1 MKNNKP
7 RDLKQFPSLPSKKYF
22 SYGTASALTLALYLF
37 AGNGSAQA
45 EEINKTNSTTSPK
58 TIQTESNKTN
68 TTTSNNETHHKSS
81 KNLNDYID
89 GTPNEDP
96 DEDEDSGTY
105 EVPILYVTVWL
116 DDQGNIIKDAVED
129 NKTPASERVP
139 VKIPG
144 YQHFRT
150 SISDGITKFIYR
162 KVNTSQTSS
171 TATSSSTKKY
181 DTKPSEVNSEKPTT
195 QKDSEQPT
203 QKDSEQPTQ
212 PEPTKP
218 TTQKDPEQPTQPEP
232 SKPTTQKEPEQ
243 PTQSEPTKPTTQKD
257 SEQPTQPE
265 PTKPTTQKEPE
276 TPTQPEPSKPTTQK
290 EPEQPTQPEPSKPTT
305 QKEPETPTQSEPTK
319 PTTQKEP
326 ETPTQSEPVKPT
338 TQKEPEKPTQSEPTK
353 PTTQKEP
360 VIPTKQQE
368 NNQNNVIDK
377 PKLHVTVWIDDE
389 GNIIKDAVED
399 DKTPLN
405 QRGVIQIEG
414 YKYIRT
420 ETEDGITKYIYKK
433 VKLKQHKQ
441 TLEVIKPTKKISKRN
456 EDKDDK
462 TSHNHKTSKK
472 ELPETGDKEQEFNPA
487 LLMLLAGL
495 GLIGIFRNKIKE

>member
-1 MKNNKP
+1 MKNNKL

-89 GTPNEDP
+89 GTPNEDS

-162 KVNTSQTSS
+162 KVNTSQTAN
-171 TATSSSTKKY
+171 TATSSSTKKD

-195 QKDSEQPT
+195 QKDSEQPK
-203 QKDSEQPTQ
+203 QSEPV
-212 PEPTKP
+212 
-218 TTQKDPEQPTQPEP
+218 
-232 SKPTTQKEPEQ
+232 KPTTQKEPEQ
-243 PTQSEPTKPTTQKD
+243 PTQSEPTKPTTQK
-257 SEQPTQPE
+257 
-265 PTKPTTQKEPE
+265 EPE
-276 TPTQPEPSKPTTQK
+276 KPATQK
-290 EPEQPTQPEPSKPTT
+290 EPEQPTQPEPVKPTT
-305 QKEPETPTQSEPTK
+305 QEEPEKPTQSGPTK
-319 PTTQKEP
+319 PTTQKD
-326 ETPTQSEPVKPT
+326 
-338 TQKEPEKPTQSEPTK
+338 
-353 PTTQKEP
+353 P
-360 VIPTKQQE
+360 VIQTKQQE
-368 NNQNNVIDK
+368 NNQNNVNDK
-377 PKLHVTVWIDDE
+377 PKLHVTVWLDDQ

-472 ELPETGDKEQEFNPA
+472 ELPETGVKEQEFNPA

>member
-243 PTQSEPTKPTTQKD
+243 PTQ
-257 SEQPTQPE
+257 
-265 PTKPTTQKEPE
+265 
-276 TPTQPEPSKPTTQK
+276 
-290 EPEQPTQPEPSKPTT
+290 PEPSKPTT

>member
-1 MKNNKP
+1 MKNNKL

-89 GTPNEDP
+89 GTPNEDS

-162 KVNTSQTSS
+162 KVNTSQTAN
-171 TATSSSTKKY
+171 TATSSSTKKD

-195 QKDSEQPT
+195 QKDSEQPK
-203 QKDSEQPTQ
+203 QSEPV
-212 PEPTKP
+212 
-218 TTQKDPEQPTQPEP
+218 
-232 SKPTTQKEPEQ
+232 KPTTQKEPEQ
-243 PTQSEPTKPTTQKD
+243 PTQSEPV
-257 SEQPTQPE
+257 
-265 PTKPTTQKEPE
+265 KPTTQKEPE
-276 TPTQPEPSKPTTQK
+276 QPATQK
-290 EPEQPTQPEPSKPTT
+290 EPEQPTQPEPVKPTT
-305 QKEPETPTQSEPTK
+305 QEEPEKPTQSGPTK
-319 PTTQKEP
+319 PTTQKD
-326 ETPTQSEPVKPT
+326 
-338 TQKEPEKPTQSEPTK
+338 
-353 PTTQKEP
+353 P
-360 VIPTKQQE
+360 VIQTKQQE
-368 NNQNNVIDK
+368 NNQNNVNDK
-377 PKLHVTVWIDDE
+377 PKLHVTVWLDDQ

-472 ELPETGDKEQEFNPA
+472 ELPETGVKEQEFNPA

>member
-1 MKNNKP
+1 MKNNKL

-89 GTPNEDP
+89 GTPNEDS

-162 KVNTSQTSS
+162 KVNTSQTAN
-171 TATSSSTKKY
+171 TATSSSTKKD

-195 QKDSEQPT
+195 QKDSEQPK
-203 QKDSEQPTQ
+203 QSEPV
-212 PEPTKP
+212 
-218 TTQKDPEQPTQPEP
+218 
-232 SKPTTQKEPEQ
+232 KPTTQKEPEQ
-243 PTQSEPTKPTTQKD
+243 PTQSEPV
-257 SEQPTQPE
+257 
-265 PTKPTTQKEPE
+265 
-276 TPTQPEPSKPTTQK
+276 KPTTQK
-290 EPEQPTQPEPSKPTT
+290 EPEQ
-305 QKEPETPTQSEPTK
+305 
-319 PTTQKEP
+319 
-326 ETPTQSEPVKPT
+326 PTQSEPVKPT
-338 TQKEPEKPTQSEPTK
+338 TQKEPEKPATQKEPEQPTQPEPVKPTTQEEPEKPTQSGPTK
-353 PTTQKEP
+353 PTTQKDP
-360 VIPTKQQE
+360 VIQTKQQE
-368 NNQNNVIDK
+368 NNQNNVNDK
-377 PKLHVTVWIDDE
+377 PKLHVTVWLDDQ

-472 ELPETGDKEQEFNPA
+472 ELPETGVKEQEFNPA

-495 GLIGIFRNKIKE
+495 GLIGIFRHKIKE

>member
-68 TTTSNNETHHKSS
+68 TSTSNNETHHKSS

-89 GTPNEDP
+89 GTPNEDS

-162 KVNTSQTSS
+162 KVNTSQTAN
-171 TATSSSTKKY
+171 TATSSSTKKD

-195 QKDSEQPT
+195 QKDSEQPK
-203 QKDSEQPTQ
+203 QSEPV
-212 PEPTKP
+212 
-218 TTQKDPEQPTQPEP
+218 
-232 SKPTTQKEPEQ
+232 KPTTQKEPEQ
-243 PTQSEPTKPTTQKD
+243 PTQSEPTKPTTQK
-257 SEQPTQPE
+257 
-265 PTKPTTQKEPE
+265 EPE
-276 TPTQPEPSKPTTQK
+276 NQH
-290 EPEQPTQPEPSKPTT
+290 
-305 QKEPETPTQSEPTK
+305 
-319 PTTQKEP
+319 
-326 ETPTQSEPVKPT
+326 
-338 TQKEPEKPTQSEPTK
+338 
-353 PTTQKEP
+353 
-360 VIPTKQQE
+360 
-368 NNQNNVIDK
+368 NQNHQNQ
-377 PKLHVTVWIDDE
+377 LHKKSQS
-389 GNIIKDAVED
+389 NQ
-399 DKTPLN
+399 LN
-405 QRGVIQIEG
+405 QDHQNQRHRKSQ
-414 YKYIRT
+414 RN
-420 ETEDGITKYIYKK
+420 
-433 VKLKQHKQ
+433 QHNQ
-441 TLEVIKPTKKISKRN
+441 NR
-456 EDKDDK
+456 
-462 TSHNHKTSKK
+462 
-472 ELPETGDKEQEFNPA
+472 
-487 LLMLLAGL
+487 
-495 GLIGIFRNKIKE
+495 

>member
-162 KVNTSQTSS
+162 KVNTSQTAN
-171 TATSSSTKKY
+171 TATSSSTKKD

-195 QKDSEQPT
+195 QKDSEQST
-203 QKDSEQPTQ
+203 HT
-212 PEPTKP
+212 
-218 TTQKDPEQPTQPEP
+218 
-232 SKPTTQKEPEQ
+232 
-243 PTQSEPTKPTTQKD
+243 
-257 SEQPTQPE
+257 E

-305 QKEPETPTQSEPTK
+305 QKEPKQPTQPEPTKPTTKKDPEQPTQSEPTKSTTQKDSEQPTQPEPTK
-319 PTTQKEP
+319 PTTQKKP
-326 ETPTQSEPVKPT
+326 ETPTQPEPVKPT
-338 TQKEPEKPTQSEPTK
+338 TQKEQEQPTQPEPKKPATK
-353 PTTQKEP
+353 KDP

-377 PKLHVTVWIDDE
+377 TKLHITVWLDDQ

-399 DKTPLN
+399 NKTPLN

-414 YKYIRT
+414 YKYIKT
-420 ETEDGITKYIYKK
+420 EIEDGITKYIYKK
-433 VKLKQHKQ
+433 VKLKQNKK

-456 EDKDDK
+456 EDKDGK
-462 TSHNHKTSKK
+462 TSPNHKTSKK
-472 ELPETGDKEQEFNPA
+472 ELPETGVKEQEFNPA

-495 GLIGIFRNKIKE
+495 GIIGIFRNKIKE

>member
-89 GTPNEDP
+89 GTPNEDS

-195 QKDSEQPT
+195 QKDSEQPK
-203 QKDSEQPTQ
+203 QSEPV
-212 PEPTKP
+212 
-218 TTQKDPEQPTQPEP
+218 
-232 SKPTTQKEPEQ
+232 KPTTQKEPEQ
-243 PTQSEPTKPTTQKD
+243 
-257 SEQPTQPE
+257 
-265 PTKPTTQKEPE
+265 
-276 TPTQPEPSKPTTQK
+276 
-290 EPEQPTQPEPSKPTT
+290 
-305 QKEPETPTQSEPTK
+305 
-319 PTTQKEP
+319 
-326 ETPTQSEPVKPT
+326 PTQSEPVKPT
-338 TQKEPEKPTQSEPTK
+338 TQKEPEKPATQKEPEQPTQPEPVKPTTQEEPEKPTQSGPTK
-353 PTTQKEP
+353 PTTQKDP
-360 VIPTKQQE
+360 VIQTKQQE
-368 NNQNNVIDK
+368 NNQNNVNDK
-377 PKLHVTVWIDDE
+377 PKLHVTVWLDDQ

-472 ELPETGDKEQEFNPA
+472 ELPETGVKEQEFNPA

>member
-1 MKNNKP
+1 MKNNKL

-89 GTPNEDP
+89 GTPNEDS

-162 KVNTSQTSS
+162 KVNTSQTAN
-171 TATSSSTKKY
+171 TATSSSTKKD

-195 QKDSEQPT
+195 QKDSEQPK
-203 QKDSEQPTQ
+203 QSEPV
-212 PEPTKP
+212 
-218 TTQKDPEQPTQPEP
+218 
-232 SKPTTQKEPEQ
+232 KPTTQKEPEQ
-243 PTQSEPTKPTTQKD
+243 
-257 SEQPTQPE
+257 
-265 PTKPTTQKEPE
+265 
-276 TPTQPEPSKPTTQK
+276 
-290 EPEQPTQPEPSKPTT
+290 
-305 QKEPETPTQSEPTK
+305 
-319 PTTQKEP
+319 
-326 ETPTQSEPVKPT
+326 PTQSEPVKPT
-338 TQKEPEKPTQSEPTK
+338 TQKEPEKPATQKEPEQPTQPEPVKPTTQEEPEKPTQSGPTK
-353 PTTQKEP
+353 PTTQKDP
-360 VIPTKQQE
+360 VIQTKQQE
-368 NNQNNVIDK
+368 NNQNNVNDK
-377 PKLHVTVWIDDE
+377 PKLHVTVWLDDQ

-472 ELPETGDKEQEFNPA
+472 ELPETGVKEQEFNPA
-487 LLMLLAGL
+487 LLMLLEGL

>member
-1 MKNNKP
+1 MKNNKL

-89 GTPNEDP
+89 GTPNEDS

-162 KVNTSQTSS
+162 KVNTSQTAN
-171 TATSSSTKKY
+171 TATSSSTKKD

-195 QKDSEQPT
+195 QKDSEQPK
-203 QKDSEQPTQ
+203 QSEPV
-212 PEPTKP
+212 
-218 TTQKDPEQPTQPEP
+218 
-232 SKPTTQKEPEQ
+232 KPTTQKEPEQ
-243 PTQSEPTKPTTQKD
+243 
-257 SEQPTQPE
+257 
-265 PTKPTTQKEPE
+265 
-276 TPTQPEPSKPTTQK
+276 
-290 EPEQPTQPEPSKPTT
+290 
-305 QKEPETPTQSEPTK
+305 
-319 PTTQKEP
+319 
-326 ETPTQSEPVKPT
+326 PTQSEPVKPT
-338 TQKEPEKPTQSEPTK
+338 TQKEPEKPATQKEPEQPTQPEPVKPTTQEEPEKPTQSGPTK
-353 PTTQKEP
+353 PTTQKDP
-360 VIPTKQQE
+360 VIQTKQQE
-368 NNQNNVIDK
+368 NNQNNVNDK
-377 PKLHVTVWIDDE
+377 PKLHVTVWLDDQ

-472 ELPETGDKEQEFNPA
+472 ELPETGVKEQEFNPA

>member
-68 TTTSNNETHHKSS
+68 TSTSNNETHHKSS

-162 KVNTSQTSS
+162 KVNTSQTAN
-171 TATSSSTKKY
+171 TATSSSTKKD

-195 QKDSEQPT
+195 QKDSEQPK
-203 QKDSEQPTQ
+203 QSEPV
-212 PEPTKP
+212 
-218 TTQKDPEQPTQPEP
+218 
-232 SKPTTQKEPEQ
+232 KPTTQKEPEQ
-243 PTQSEPTKPTTQKD
+243 PTQSEPTKPTTQK
-257 SEQPTQPE
+257 
-265 PTKPTTQKEPE
+265 EPE
-276 TPTQPEPSKPTTQK
+276 KPAQPEPSKPATQK
-290 EPEQPTQPEPSKPTT
+290 EPEQPTQSGPSKPTT
-305 QKEPETPTQSEPTK
+305 QEEPEKPTQPEPVK
-319 PTTQKEP
+319 PTTQKEQ
-326 ETPTQSEPVKPT
+326 EQPTQSEPVKPT
-338 TQKEPEKPTQSEPTK
+338 TQKDPEKPAQPEPSKPATQKEPKQPTQPEPVKPTTQEEPEKPTQSGPTK
-353 PTTQKEP
+353 PTTQKDP
-360 VIPTKQQE
+360 VIQTKQQE
-368 NNQNNVIDK
+368 NNQNNVNDK
-377 PKLHVTVWIDDE
+377 PKLHVTVWLDDQ

-472 ELPETGDKEQEFNPA
+472 ELPETGVKEQEFNPA

>member
-1 MKNNKP
+1 MKNNKL

-89 GTPNEDP
+89 GTPNEDS

-162 KVNTSQTSS
+162 KVNTSQTAN
-171 TATSSSTKKY
+171 TATSSSTKKD

-195 QKDSEQPT
+195 QKDSEQPK
-203 QKDSEQPTQ
+203 QSEPV
-212 PEPTKP
+212 
-218 TTQKDPEQPTQPEP
+218 
-232 SKPTTQKEPEQ
+232 KPTTQKEPEQ
-243 PTQSEPTKPTTQKD
+243 PTQSEPV
-257 SEQPTQPE
+257 
-265 PTKPTTQKEPE
+265 KPTTQKELE
-276 TPTQPEPSKPTTQK
+276 KPATQK
-290 EPEQPTQPEPSKPTT
+290 EPEQPTQPEPVKPTT
-305 QKEPETPTQSEPTK
+305 QEEPEKPTQSGPTK
-319 PTTQKEP
+319 PTTQKD
-326 ETPTQSEPVKPT
+326 
-338 TQKEPEKPTQSEPTK
+338 
-353 PTTQKEP
+353 P
-360 VIPTKQQE
+360 VIQTKQQE
-368 NNQNNVIDK
+368 NNQNNVNDK
-377 PKLHVTVWIDDE
+377 PKLHVTVWLDDQ

-472 ELPETGDKEQEFNPA
+472 ELPETGVKEQEFNPA

>member
-1 MKNNKP
+1 MKNNKL

-89 GTPNEDP
+89 GTPNEDS

-162 KVNTSQTSS
+162 KVNTSQTAN
-171 TATSSSTKKY
+171 TATSSSTKKD

-195 QKDSEQPT
+195 QKDSEQPK
-203 QKDSEQPTQ
+203 QSEPV
-212 PEPTKP
+212 
-218 TTQKDPEQPTQPEP
+218 
-232 SKPTTQKEPEQ
+232 KPTTQKEPEQ
-243 PTQSEPTKPTTQKD
+243 PTQSEPV
-257 SEQPTQPE
+257 
-265 PTKPTTQKEPE
+265 
-276 TPTQPEPSKPTTQK
+276 KPTTQK
-290 EPEQPTQPEPSKPTT
+290 EPEQ
-305 QKEPETPTQSEPTK
+305 
-319 PTTQKEP
+319 
-326 ETPTQSEPVKPT
+326 PTQSEPVKPT
-338 TQKEPEKPTQSEPTK
+338 TQKEPEKPATQKEPEQPTQPEPVKPTTQEEPEQPTQSGPTK
-353 PTTQKEP
+353 PTTQKDP
-360 VIPTKQQE
+360 VIQTKQQE
-368 NNQNNVIDK
+368 NNQNNVNDK
-377 PKLHVTVWIDDE
+377 PKLHVTVWLDDQ

-472 ELPETGDKEQEFNPA
+472 ELPETGVKEQEFNPA

>member
-243 PTQSEPTKPTTQKD
+243 PTQ
-257 SEQPTQPE
+257 
-265 PTKPTTQKEPE
+265 
-276 TPTQPEPSKPTTQK
+276 
-290 EPEQPTQPEPSKPTT
+290 PEPSKPTT

-472 ELPETGDKEQEFNPA
+472 ELPEIGDKEQEFNPA

>member
-1 MKNNKP
+1 MKNNKL

-89 GTPNEDP
+89 GTPNEDS

-162 KVNTSQTSS
+162 KVNTSQTAN
-171 TATSSSTKKY
+171 TATSSSTKKD

-195 QKDSEQPT
+195 QKDSEQPK
-203 QKDSEQPTQ
+203 QSEPV
-212 PEPTKP
+212 
-218 TTQKDPEQPTQPEP
+218 
-232 SKPTTQKEPEQ
+232 KPTTQKEPEQ
-243 PTQSEPTKPTTQKD
+243 PTQSEPV
-257 SEQPTQPE
+257 
-265 PTKPTTQKEPE
+265 
-276 TPTQPEPSKPTTQK
+276 KPTTQK
-290 EPEQPTQPEPSKPTT
+290 EPEQPTQSEPVKPTT
-305 QKEPETPTQSEPTK
+305 QKEPEQ
-319 PTTQKEP
+319 
-326 ETPTQSEPVKPT
+326 PTQSEPVKPT
-338 TQKEPEKPTQSEPTK
+338 TQKEPEKPATQKEPEQPTQSEPVKPTTQKEPEKPATQKEPEQPTQPEPVKPTTQEEPEKPTQSGPTK
-353 PTTQKEP
+353 PTTQKDP
-360 VIPTKQQE
+360 VIQTKQQE
-368 NNQNNVIDK
+368 NNQNNVNDK
-377 PKLHVTVWIDDE
+377 PKLHVTVWLDDQ

-472 ELPETGDKEQEFNPA
+472 ELPETGVKEQEFNPA

>member
-1 MKNNKP
+1 MKNNKL

-89 GTPNEDP
+89 GTPNEDS

-162 KVNTSQTSS
+162 KVNTSQTAN
-171 TATSSSTKKY
+171 TATSSSTKKD

-195 QKDSEQPT
+195 QKDSEQP
-203 QKDSEQPTQ
+203 K
-212 PEPTKP
+212 
-218 TTQKDPEQPTQPEP
+218 
-232 SKPTTQKEPEQ
+232 
-243 PTQSEPTKPTTQKD
+243 
-257 SEQPTQPE
+257 
-265 PTKPTTQKEPE
+265 
-276 TPTQPEPSKPTTQK
+276 
-290 EPEQPTQPEPSKPTT
+290 
-305 QKEPETPTQSEPTK
+305 
-319 PTTQKEP
+319 
-326 ETPTQSEPVKPT
+326 QSEPVKPT
-338 TQKEPEKPTQSEPTK
+338 TQKEPEKPATQKEPEQPTQPEPVKPTTQEEPEKPTQSGPTK
-353 PTTQKEP
+353 PTTQKDP
-360 VIPTKQQE
+360 VIQTKQQE
-368 NNQNNVIDK
+368 NNQNNVNDK
-377 PKLHVTVWIDDE
+377 PKLHVTVWLDDQ

-472 ELPETGDKEQEFNPA
+472 ELPETGVKEQEFNPA

>member
-68 TTTSNNETHHKSS
+68 TSTSNNETHHKSS

-162 KVNTSQTSS
+162 KVNTSQTAN
-171 TATSSSTKKY
+171 TATSSSTKKD

-195 QKDSEQPT
+195 QKDSEQPK
-203 QKDSEQPTQ
+203 QSEPV
-212 PEPTKP
+212 
-218 TTQKDPEQPTQPEP
+218 
-232 SKPTTQKEPEQ
+232 KPTTQKEPEQ

-257 SEQPTQPE
+257 PE
-265 PTKPTTQKEPE
+265 KPA
-276 TPTQPEPSKPTTQK
+276 QPEPSKPATQK
-290 EPEQPTQPEPSKPTT
+290 EPEQPTQPEPVKPTT
-305 QKEPETPTQSEPTK
+305 QEEPEKPTQSGPTK
-319 PTTQKEP
+319 PTTQKD
-326 ETPTQSEPVKPT
+326 
-338 TQKEPEKPTQSEPTK
+338 
-353 PTTQKEP
+353 P
-360 VIPTKQQE
+360 VIQTKQQE
-368 NNQNNVIDK
+368 NNQNNVNDK
-377 PKLHVTVWIDDE
+377 PKLHVTVWLDDQ

-441 TLEVIKPTKKISKRN
+441 ILEVIKPTKKISKRN

-472 ELPETGDKEQEFNPA
+472 ELPETGVKEQEFTPA

>member
-37 AGNGSAQA
+37 AGNSSAQA

-162 KVNTSQTSS
+162 KVNTSQTAN
-171 TATSSSTKKY
+171 TATSSSTKKD

-195 QKDSEQPT
+195 QKDSEQPKQSEPVKPTT
-203 QKDSEQPTQ
+203 QKEPEQPTQ
-212 PEPTKP
+212 SEPTKP
-218 TTQKDPEQPTQPEP
+218 TTQKDSEQPTHTEPTKPTIQKEPETPTQPEPSKPTTQKEPETPTQPEP

-243 PTQSEPTKPTTQKD
+243 PTQSEPTKPTTQK
-257 SEQPTQPE
+257 
-265 PTKPTTQKEPE
+265 
-276 TPTQPEPSKPTTQK
+276 
-290 EPEQPTQPEPSKPTT
+290 EPEQPTQPEPS
-305 QKEPETPTQSEPTK
+305 
-319 PTTQKEP
+319 
-326 ETPTQSEPVKPT
+326 
-338 TQKEPEKPTQSEPTK
+338 K

-472 ELPETGDKEQEFNPA
+472 ELPETGVKEQEFNPA

>member
-68 TTTSNNETHHKSS
+68 TSTSNNETHHKSS

-139 VKIPG
+139 IKIPG

-162 KVNTSQTSS
+162 KVNTSQTAN
-171 TATSSSTKKY
+171 TATSSSTKKD

-195 QKDSEQPT
+195 QKDSEQPK
-203 QKDSEQPTQ
+203 QSEPV
-212 PEPTKP
+212 
-218 TTQKDPEQPTQPEP
+218 
-232 SKPTTQKEPEQ
+232 KPTTQKEPEQ
-243 PTQSEPTKPTTQKD
+243 PTQSEPTKPTTQK
-257 SEQPTQPE
+257 
-265 PTKPTTQKEPE
+265 EPE
-276 TPTQPEPSKPTTQK
+276 KPAQPEPSKPATQK
-290 EPEQPTQPEPSKPTT
+290 EPEQPTQSGPSKPTT
-305 QKEPETPTQSEPTK
+305 QEEPEKPTQPEPVK
-319 PTTQKEP
+319 PTTQKEQ
-326 ETPTQSEPVKPT
+326 EQPTQSEPVKPT
-338 TQKEPEKPTQSEPTK
+338 TQKDPEKPAQPEPSKPATQKEPKQPTQPEPVKPTTQEEPEKPTQSGPTK
-353 PTTQKEP
+353 PTTQKDP
-360 VIPTKQQE
+360 VIQTKQQE
-368 NNQNNVIDK
+368 NNQNNVNDK
-377 PKLHVTVWIDDE
+377 PKLHVTVWLDDQ

-420 ETEDGITKYIYKK
+420 ETEDGITTVSYTH
-433 VKLKQHKQ
+433 LRAH
-441 TLEVIKPTKKISKRN
+441 
-456 EDKDDK
+456 
-462 TSHNHKTSKK
+462 
-472 ELPETGDKEQEFNPA
+472 ET
-487 LLMLLAGL
+487 
-495 GLIGIFRNKIKE
+495 

>member
-1 MKNNKP
+1 MKNNKL

-89 GTPNEDP
+89 GTPNEDS

-162 KVNTSQTSS
+162 KVNTSQTAN
-171 TATSSSTKKY
+171 TATSSSTKKD

-195 QKDSEQPT
+195 QKDSEQPK
-203 QKDSEQPTQ
+203 QSEPV
-212 PEPTKP
+212 
-218 TTQKDPEQPTQPEP
+218 
-232 SKPTTQKEPEQ
+232 KPTTQKEPEQ
-243 PTQSEPTKPTTQKD
+243 PTQSEPV
-257 SEQPTQPE
+257 
-265 PTKPTTQKEPE
+265 
-276 TPTQPEPSKPTTQK
+276 KPTTQK
-290 EPEQPTQPEPSKPTT
+290 EPEQ
-305 QKEPETPTQSEPTK
+305 
-319 PTTQKEP
+319 
-326 ETPTQSEPVKPT
+326 PTQSEPVKPT
-338 TQKEPEKPTQSEPTK
+338 TQKEPEKPATQKEPEQPTQPEPVKPTTQEEPEKPTQSGPTK
-353 PTTQKEP
+353 PTTQKDP
-360 VIPTKQQE
+360 VIQTKQQE
-368 NNQNNVIDK
+368 NNQNNVNDK
-377 PKLHVTVWIDDE
+377 PKLHVTVWLDDQ

-472 ELPETGDKEQEFNPA
+472 ELPETGVKEQEFNPA

>member
-1 MKNNKP
+1 
-7 RDLKQFPSLPSKKYF
+7 
-22 SYGTASALTLALYLF
+22 
-37 AGNGSAQA
+37 QA

-89 GTPNEDP
+89 GTPNEDS

-162 KVNTSQTSS
+162 KVNTSQTAN
-171 TATSSSTKKY
+171 TATSSSTKKD

-195 QKDSEQPT
+195 QKDSEQPK
-203 QKDSEQPTQ
+203 QSEPV
-212 PEPTKP
+212 
-218 TTQKDPEQPTQPEP
+218 
-232 SKPTTQKEPEQ
+232 KPTTQKEPEQ
-243 PTQSEPTKPTTQKD
+243 
-257 SEQPTQPE
+257 
-265 PTKPTTQKEPE
+265 
-276 TPTQPEPSKPTTQK
+276 
-290 EPEQPTQPEPSKPTT
+290 
-305 QKEPETPTQSEPTK
+305 
-319 PTTQKEP
+319 
-326 ETPTQSEPVKPT
+326 PTQSEPVKPT
-338 TQKEPEKPTQSEPTK
+338 TQKEPEKPATQKEPEQPTQPEPVKPTTQEEPEKPTQSGPTK
-353 PTTQKEP
+353 PTTQKDP
-360 VIPTKQQE
+360 VIQTKQQE
-368 NNQNNVIDK
+368 NNQNNVNDK
-377 PKLHVTVWIDDE
+377 PKLHVTVWLDDQ

-472 ELPETGDKEQEFNPA
+472 ELPETGVKEQEFNPA

>member
-1 MKNNKP
+1 MKNNKL

-89 GTPNEDP
+89 GTPNEDS

-162 KVNTSQTSS
+162 KVNTSQTAN
-171 TATSSSTKKY
+171 TATSSSTKKD

-195 QKDSEQPT
+195 QKDSEQPK
-203 QKDSEQPTQ
+203 QSEPV
-212 PEPTKP
+212 
-218 TTQKDPEQPTQPEP
+218 
-232 SKPTTQKEPEQ
+232 KPTTQKEPEQ
-243 PTQSEPTKPTTQKD
+243 
-257 SEQPTQPE
+257 
-265 PTKPTTQKEPE
+265 
-276 TPTQPEPSKPTTQK
+276 
-290 EPEQPTQPEPSKPTT
+290 
-305 QKEPETPTQSEPTK
+305 
-319 PTTQKEP
+319 
-326 ETPTQSEPVKPT
+326 PTQSEPVKPT
-338 TQKEPEKPTQSEPTK
+338 TQKEPEKPATQKEPEKPTQPEPVKPTTQEEPEKPTQSGPTK
-353 PTTQKEP
+353 PTTQKDP
-360 VIPTKQQE
+360 VIQTKQQE
-368 NNQNNVIDK
+368 NNQNNVNDK
-377 PKLHVTVWIDDE
+377 PKLHVTVWLDDQ

-472 ELPETGDKEQEFNPA
+472 ELPETGVKEQEFNPA

>member
-212 PEPTKP
+212 
-218 TTQKDPEQPTQPEP
+218 
-232 SKPTTQKEPEQ
+232 
-243 PTQSEPTKPTTQKD
+243 
-257 SEQPTQPE
+257 
-265 PTKPTTQKEPE
+265 
-276 TPTQPEPSKPTTQK
+276 
-290 EPEQPTQPEPSKPTT
+290 
-305 QKEPETPTQSEPTK
+305 
-319 PTTQKEP
+319 
-326 ETPTQSEPVKPT
+326 
-338 TQKEPEKPTQSEPTK
+338 SEPTK

>member
-243 PTQSEPTKPTTQKD
+243 PTQ
-257 SEQPTQPE
+257 PE

-276 TPTQPEPSKPTTQK
+276 TPTQP
-290 EPEQPTQPEPSKPTT
+290 
-305 QKEPETPTQSEPTK
+305 
-319 PTTQKEP
+319 
-326 ETPTQSEPVKPT
+326 EPVKPT

-472 ELPETGDKEQEFNPA
+472 ELPETGVKEQEFNPA

>member
-1 MKNNKP
+1 MKNNKL

-89 GTPNEDP
+89 GTPNEDS

-162 KVNTSQTSS
+162 KVNTSQTAN
-171 TATSSSTKKY
+171 TATSSSTKKD

-195 QKDSEQPT
+195 QKDSEQPK
-203 QKDSEQPTQ
+203 QSEPV
-212 PEPTKP
+212 
-218 TTQKDPEQPTQPEP
+218 
-232 SKPTTQKEPEQ
+232 KPTTQKEPEQ
-243 PTQSEPTKPTTQKD
+243 PTQSEPV
-257 SEQPTQPE
+257 
-265 PTKPTTQKEPE
+265 
-276 TPTQPEPSKPTTQK
+276 KPTTQK
-290 EPEQPTQPEPSKPTT
+290 EPEQPTQPEPVKPTT
-305 QKEPETPTQSEPTK
+305 QEEPEKPTQSGPTK
-319 PTTQKEP
+319 PTTQKD
-326 ETPTQSEPVKPT
+326 
-338 TQKEPEKPTQSEPTK
+338 
-353 PTTQKEP
+353 P
-360 VIPTKQQE
+360 VIQTKQQE
-368 NNQNNVIDK
+368 NNQNNVNDK
-377 PKLHVTVWIDDE
+377 PKLHVTVWLDDQ

-472 ELPETGDKEQEFNPA
+472 ELPETGVKEQEFNPA

>member
-68 TTTSNNETHHKSS
+68 TSTSNNETHHKSS

-150 SISDGITKFIYR
+150 SVSDGITKFIYR
-162 KVNTSQTSS
+162 KVNTSQTAN
-171 TATSSSTKKY
+171 TATSSSTKKD

-195 QKDSEQPT
+195 KKDSEQPK
-203 QKDSEQPTQ
+203 QSEPV
-212 PEPTKP
+212 
-218 TTQKDPEQPTQPEP
+218 
-232 SKPTTQKEPEQ
+232 KPTTQKEPEQ
-243 PTQSEPTKPTTQKD
+243 PTQSEPTKPTTQKEPEKPAQPEP
-257 SEQPTQPE
+257 SKPATQKEPKQPTQPE
-265 PTKPTTQKEPE
+265 PVKPTTQEEPEKPTQSGPTKPTTQKD
-276 TPTQPEPSKPTTQK
+276 
-290 EPEQPTQPEPSKPTT
+290 
-305 QKEPETPTQSEPTK
+305 
-319 PTTQKEP
+319 
-326 ETPTQSEPVKPT
+326 
-338 TQKEPEKPTQSEPTK
+338 
-353 PTTQKEP
+353 P
-360 VIPTKQQE
+360 VIQTKQQE
-368 NNQNNVIDK
+368 NNQNNVNDK
-377 PKLHVTVWIDDE
+377 PKLHVTVWLDDQ

-441 TLEVIKPTKKISKRN
+441 ILEVIKPTKKISKRN

-472 ELPETGDKEQEFNPA
+472 ELPETGVKEQEFTPA

>member
-1 MKNNKP
+1 MKNNKL

-89 GTPNEDP
+89 GTPNEDS

-162 KVNTSQTSS
+162 KVNTSQTAN
-171 TATSSSTKKY
+171 TATSSSTKKD

-195 QKDSEQPT
+195 QKDSEQPK
-203 QKDSEQPTQ
+203 QSEPV
-212 PEPTKP
+212 
-218 TTQKDPEQPTQPEP
+218 
-232 SKPTTQKEPEQ
+232 KPTTQKEPEQ
-243 PTQSEPTKPTTQKD
+243 
-257 SEQPTQPE
+257 
-265 PTKPTTQKEPE
+265 
-276 TPTQPEPSKPTTQK
+276 
-290 EPEQPTQPEPSKPTT
+290 
-305 QKEPETPTQSEPTK
+305 
-319 PTTQKEP
+319 
-326 ETPTQSEPVKPT
+326 PTQSEPVKPT
-338 TQKEPEKPTQSEPTK
+338 TQKEPEKPATQKEPEQPTQPEPVKPTTQEEPEKPTQSGPTK
-353 PTTQKEP
+353 PTTQKDP
-360 VIPTKQQE
+360 VIQTKQQE
-368 NNQNNVIDK
+368 NNQNNVNDK
-377 PKLHVTVWIDDE
+377 PKLHVTVWLDDQ

-405 QRGVIQIEG
+405 QTGVIQIEG

-472 ELPETGDKEQEFNPA
+472 ELPETGVKEQEFNPA